1 MEATSELNGRVSA
14 LEASVDGLKEWQR
27 SQNGHLVRTEAKVD
41 KLLYWIM
48 TEMAAIVIL
57 AFGILLKR

>member
-27 SQNGHLVRTEAKVD
+27 AQNGHLVRTEGKVD
-41 KLLYWIM
+41 KLIYWIM
-48 TEMAAIVIL
+48 TETAAVLLL
-57 AFGILLKR
+57 AAGILLKR